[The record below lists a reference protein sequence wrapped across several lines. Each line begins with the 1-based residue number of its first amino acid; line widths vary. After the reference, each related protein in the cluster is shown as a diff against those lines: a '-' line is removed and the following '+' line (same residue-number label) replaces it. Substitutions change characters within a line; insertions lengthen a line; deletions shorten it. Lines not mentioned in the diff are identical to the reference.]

1 MEEKLIAIAT
11 TIFGLNDGDVTMG
24 SSPKNTK
31 NWNSLRHMRLILET
45 EDKFNIEMD
54 EGEITGIVDMSSL
67 AATVAKYLR

>member
-11 TIFGLNDGDVTMG
+11 AIFGLNDGDVTME
-24 SSPKNTK
+24 SSPKNTE

-67 AATVAKYLR
+67 AATVAKYQR